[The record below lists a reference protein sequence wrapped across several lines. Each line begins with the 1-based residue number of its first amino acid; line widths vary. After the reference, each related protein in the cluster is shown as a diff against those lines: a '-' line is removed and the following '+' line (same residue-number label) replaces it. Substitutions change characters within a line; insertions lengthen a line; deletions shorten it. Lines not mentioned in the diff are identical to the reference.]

1 MLGQSV
7 VTFVQKKIADDCF
20 GEQPKGSCLL
30 FKIPSTSKIRAAK
43 YVCWVAL
50 ARTPDDL
57 SRDYAY
63 AGLWSAICTIQQH
76 NNKIKENKKQ
86 LVQTVAVPCINFS
99 ESADT
104 MRDNCRQM
112 ALAYSRYNEP
122 SEMLAELDATHKYN
136 TDITK
141 TQNRSIL
148 PLEKEKE
155 LEGLLWSRE
164 LGKQNNFL
172 LHAILSN
179 IPPRASRALR
189 RR

>member
-20 GEQPKGSCLL
+20 GEQPRGSCLL
-30 FKIPSTSKIRAAK
+30 FKIPSTAKIRSAK
-43 YVCWVAL
+43 YICWVAL
-50 ARTPDDL
+50 SRTPEDL
-57 SRDYAY
+57 PRDYAY
-63 AGLWSAICTIQQH
+63 SGLWSAICTIQQH

-86 LVQTVAVPCINFS
+86 LIQTVAVPCINFS
-99 ESADT
+99 ESSDT

-112 ALAYSRYNEP
+112 ALAYSRYNDP
-122 SEMLAELDATHKYN
+122 SEMLTELEASHKYN
-136 TDITK
+136 SDITK

-164 LGKQNNFL
+164 LGKFINFWFYT
-172 LHAILSN
+172 I
-179 IPPRASRALR
+179 
-189 RR
+189 